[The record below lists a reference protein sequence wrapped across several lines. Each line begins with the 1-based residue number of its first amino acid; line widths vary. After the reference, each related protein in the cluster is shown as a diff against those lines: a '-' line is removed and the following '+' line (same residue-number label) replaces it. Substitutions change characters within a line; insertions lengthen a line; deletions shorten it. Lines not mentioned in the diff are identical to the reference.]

1 MTGGSL
7 AVMSWSFRKECIMST
22 RTIRR
27 QRRHSPQR
35 DKVVHVN
42 RYQRWRF
49 ERWEDVCEH
58 YRSLPGQLVFDFY
71 V

>member
-1 MTGGSL
+1 M
-7 AVMSWSFRKECIMST
+7 RKRIT
-22 RTIRR
+22 RR

-42 RYQRWRF
+42 RYRRWRF
-49 ERWEDVCEH
+49 ERWEDVREH

>member
-1 MTGGSL
+1 
-7 AVMSWSFRKECIMST
+7 MST

-42 RYQRWRF
+42 RYRRWRF
-49 ERWEDVCEH
+49 ERWEIVCEH
-58 YRSLPGQLVFDFY
+58 YRSLPRQLAFDFY